1 MATVYKPVTGQDV
14 ADFLGR
20 GSDAN
25 TVALAGVHVG
35 IVTDLAMAY
44 TRGKGFLLNSS
55 EPNPEVSS
63 VIVMATARVTVNPEQ
78 NKREAFGEY
87 QVTPGTLYGWTLT
100 ELAVLNRYRK
110 RSTSGRENNMDALP
124 NIIDGGLI

>member
-1 MATVYKPVTGQDV
+1 MILVTAQNV

-25 TVALAGVHVG
+25 IVALAGVHVG
-35 IVTDLAMAY
+35 IVTELAMGY
-44 TRGKGFLLNSS
+44 TRGKGFDVNGT
-55 EPNPEVSS
+55 PVQQIAS

-78 NKREAFGEY
+78 NKREAFGDF
-87 QVTPGTLYGWTLT
+87 QVTPGTLYGWTLA

-110 RSTSGRENNMDALP
+110 RSTSGRVNTLDELP
-124 NIIDGGLI
+124 NITDGGLI